1 MQPTSPRS
9 SPSPAAAR
17 NARVPSGAPSA
28 VDALVLAKALGF
40 GSGVVMLA
48 FALAWVAGA
57 FPAGTSVFAGFGLLA
72 AVGAAMVAVWLHGR
86 FLAGRTAQQLVGDGR
101 LLAGHLQSL
110 LAAAFAVK
118 LAVLVV
124 AFLVL
129 RQQGVKFSELATFA
143 ITFAAASLLCQL
155 ATAGYLARAVQSRLA
170 RPLAA
175 AGESDRSP
183 PPARS

>member
-1 MQPTSPRS
+1 MQPSSPRS
-9 SPSPAAAR
+9 SPSPAATR
-17 NARVPSGAPSA
+17 NAQVPSAAPSA
-28 VDALVLAKALGF
+28 VDALVLGKALGV
-40 GSGVVMLA
+40 GIGAVMLA

-57 FPAGTSVFAGFGLLA
+57 IPAGNAVFAAFGVLA

-86 FLAGRTAQQLVGDGR
+86 FLAGRTARQLAGDGR

-118 LAVLVV
+118 IAVLVV
-124 AFLVL
+124 AFLLL

-143 ITFAAASLLCQL
+143 ITYAAASLLCQL
-155 ATAGYLARAVQSRLA
+155 ATAGYLARAVQPRLA
-170 RPLAA
+170 KPLAA
-175 AGESDRSP
+175 ARESDRLR